1 MKWKRAVSGL
11 LAAVMMIGM
20 ASAAGVNGNSGG
32 PEPMT
37 QEKVNAANEAYNE
50 ENAVLQ
56 IISMSDTHVAS
67 YESKKPAFESIGNWA
82 EKIGF
87 DTDVVMVDG
96 DVEANE
102 RLEFEDSSQVYYNAV
117 IQLVDETFGKD
128 MTVLYA
134 VGNHDRPGDYMMP
147 MFCEAKEA
155 GHPNWYFRLPQLQ
168 RIPG

>member
-1 MKWKRAVSGL
+1 MMKWKRAVSGL

-67 YESKKPAFESIGNWA
+67 
-82 EKIGF
+82 
-87 DTDVVMVDG
+87 
-96 DVEANE
+96 
-102 RLEFEDSSQVYYNAV
+102 
-117 IQLVDETFGKD
+117 
-128 MTVLYA
+128 
-134 VGNHDRPGDYMMP
+134 
-147 MFCEAKEA
+147 
-155 GHPNWYFRLPQLQ
+155 
-168 RIPG
+168 

>member
-1 MKWKRAVSGL
+1 MSGL
-11 LAAVMMIGM
+11 LAAVMMVGVVPAAA
-20 ASAAGVNGNSGG
+20 ASGDAGDA
-32 PEPMT
+32 EPMT

-50 ENAVLQ
+50 ENAILE

-67 YESKKPAFESIGNWA
+67 YDSKQSAFQSIGDWA
-82 EKIGF
+82 ETIGF

-102 RLEFEDSSQVYYNAV
+102 RLEFENSSQVYYNAV

-147 MFCEAKEA
+147 MFCEAKKA
-155 GHPNWYFRLPQLQ
+155 GRPNCYFEQ
-168 RIPG
+168 